1 LKPMHNLEKLQEIIK
16 RRISEIDYFRKPAE
30 LYEPIKYTL
39 NLGGKRLR
47 PTLCLLAC
55 DLFGT
60 EVHFALDTAIGIEIF
75 HNFTLLHD
83 DIMDQAPIRRG
94 KATVHK
100 KWNQN
105 IAILSGDTMM
115 ALAYEFVMKAPEK
128 VRSEVF
134 TVFNKTAIEVCEGQQ
149 YDMNFETLENVSI
162 ADYIEMVR
170 LKTAVLLA
178 GSLKIGAL
186 IGEGPEME
194 AEKLYGFGENL
205 GIAFQLKDDLL
216 DVFSDEDKFGKMKG
230 GDIIA
235 NKKTYLYL
243 KAFELAKGKNLSDL
257 RRFFSVEM
265 KDQAEKIAGVLRIY
279 EQLNIRQ
286 LTENEIL
293 NYYHNARNFLDKVNI
308 DHERKL
314 VLINIAD
321 QLNSRKF

>member
-1 LKPMHNLEKLQEIIK
+1 MLSLEQIQEIIQQK
-16 RRISEIDYFRKPAE
+16 IKTLNFSGQPVE
-30 LYEPIKYTL
+30 LYEPIHYTL

-47 PTLCLLAC
+47 PALCLLAC
-55 DLFGT
+55 DMFDGNIGR
-60 EVHFALDTAIGIEIF
+60 AIAPAIGIEIF

-94 KATVHK
+94 KSTVYK

-115 ALAYEFVMKAPEK
+115 ALAYDYIMKAPEK
-128 VRSEVF
+128 VRTEVF
-134 TVFNKTAIEVCEGQQ
+134 SVFSKTAIEVCEGQQ
-149 YDMNFETLENVSI
+149 YDMNFETQVHVTI
-162 ADYIEMVR
+162 PDYIEMIR

-186 IGEGPEME
+186 IGGASADD
-194 AEKLYGFGENL
+194 AEKLYKFGENL

-216 DVFSDEDKFGKMKG
+216 DAFGDEDKFGKIKG
-230 GDIIA
+230 GDISS

-243 KAFELAKGKNLSDL
+243 KAFELATGKYRDEI
-257 RRFFSVEM
+257 RHFFSPEM
-265 KDQAEKIAGVLRIY
+265 KNQKEKIEGVLRIY
-279 EQLNIRQ
+279 EKLNIRQ

-293 NYYHNARNFLDKVNI
+293 TYYRNAINYI
-308 DHERKL
+308 DSIDVQKSRKIE
-314 VLINIAD
+314 LISFAD